1 MLNTTKTA
9 LPFALVALATL
20 AAMFSHAG
28 LSQEQSDSVLPRL
41 NTADAEWLGER
52 IFANECATQRA
63 CLTSWNEGED
73 FPSLGIGHFI
83 WFQRNQDEIFA
94 ETFPDLLTYLD
105 ETGITLPKWLQPNN
119 LITNN
124 DGPDGDIHAGDFSRD
139 ISGETPSEGKDS
151 PWESRADFYQDID
164 SPRMEELRTLLDTTR
179 REQAQFIIARLE
191 NSIGGIV
198 SQAPSAERERLQ
210 RRVEKLSTCHS
221 PAGLYALIDYVHFK
235 GTGLAEGERYAGQ
248 GWGLQQVLSAMS
260 DDLPALDSFASAAKA
275 TLERRVANAPIERRE
290 QRWLKG
296 WHNRIDTYLAAATL
310 PTARGDCR

>member
-1 MLNTTKTA
+1 MPDTTKTA

-20 AAMFSHAG
+20 AALFSHAG
-28 LSQEQSDSVLPRL
+28 FSQETSDTVLPRL
-41 NTADAEWLGER
+41 STADAEWLGER
-52 IFANECATQRA
+52 IFANECAAQRA

-124 DGPDGDIHAGDFSRD
+124 DRPDGDIHAGDFSRD

-151 PWESRADFYQDID
+151 PWESRADFYRDID

-191 NSIGGIV
+191 NSIGDIV
-198 SQAPSAERERLQ
+198 AHAPSNEREHLQ
-210 RRVEKLSTCHS
+210 RRVERLSTCHS

-260 DDLPALDSFASAAKA
+260 DDLPALDSFASAAKT
-275 TLERRVANAPIERRE
+275 TLERRVANAPTERRE

-310 PTARGDCR
+310 PTARGECK

>member
-52 IFANECATQRA
+52 IFANECAAQRA

-119 LITNN
+119 LVTNN
-124 DGPDGDIHAGDFSRD
+124 DRPDGDIHAGDFSRD

>member
-20 AAMFSHAG
+20 SAMFSHAG

-52 IFANECATQRA
+52 IFANECAAQRA

-179 REQAQFIIARLE
+179 REQAQFIIERLE

-198 SQAPSAERERLQ
+198 AQAPSAERERLQ

>member
-1 MLNTTKTA
+1 MPNTTKTA
-9 LPFALVALATL
+9 LPLALVALAAL

-28 LSQEQSDSVLPRL
+28 FSQEQSDTVLPRL

-52 IFANECATQRA
+52 IFANECAAQRA

-94 ETFPDLLTYLD
+94 ETFPDLLTYLA
-105 ETGITLPKWLQPNN
+105 ETGITMPKWLQPNN
-119 LITNN
+119 LVTNN
-124 DGPDGDIHAGDFSRD
+124 DRPDGDIRAGDFSRD
-139 ISGETPSEGKDS
+139 IVGKPPSAGIDS

-164 SPRMEELRTLLDTTR
+164 SRRMEELRTLLDTTR

-191 NSIGGIV
+191 NSIEGIV
-198 SQAPSAERERLQ
+198 AQAPSAERERLQ

-260 DDLPALDSFASAAKA
+260 DDLPVLDSFASAAKA
-275 TLERRVANAPIERRE
+275 TLERRVANAPTERRE

-310 PTARGDCR
+310 PTAHGECK

>member
-52 IFANECATQRA
+52 IFANECAAQRA

-164 SPRMEELRTLLDTTR
+164 SRRMEELRTLLDTTR

>member
-1 MLNTTKTA
+1 MPNTTKTA
-9 LPFALVALATL
+9 LPFALVALAAL

-28 LSQEQSDSVLPRL
+28 FSQEQSDTVLPRL

-52 IFANECATQRA
+52 IFANECAAQRA

-94 ETFPDLLTYLD
+94 ETFPDLLTYLA
-105 ETGITLPKWLQPNN
+105 ETGITMPKWLQPNN
-119 LITNN
+119 LVTNN
-124 DGPDGDIHAGDFSRD
+124 DRPDGDIRAGDFSRD
-139 ISGETPSEGKDS
+139 TVGKPPSTGIDS

-164 SPRMEELRTLLDTTR
+164 SHRMEELRTLLDTTR

-191 NSIGGIV
+191 NSIEGIV
-198 SQAPSAERERLQ
+198 AQAPSAERERLQ

-248 GWGLQQVLSAMS
+248 GWGLQQVLSAMI
-260 DDLPALDSFASAAKA
+260 DDLPVLDSFAAAAKA
-275 TLERRVANAPIERRE
+275 TLERRVANAPTERRE

-310 PTARGDCR
+310 PTAHGECK

>member
-52 IFANECATQRA
+52 IFANECAAQRA

-119 LITNN
+119 LVTNN
-124 DGPDGDIHAGDFSRD
+124 DRPDGDIHAGDFSRD

-179 REQAQFIIARLE
+179 REQAQFIIERLE

-310 PTARGDCR
+310 PTARGECK